1 MKNHLNESFTSSIGN
16 NKMYCASF
24 LEFRMITNINM
35 NQCIYIIR
43 LHRRNDFSNHIR
55 QSKSCL
61 ACTSLS
67 TLVLAAN
74 SRVPQVLPGTTSYRL
89 IIRGKD
95 KEKKDA
101 IGGKGKKLFFSILL
115 QNYLLIIKQTCI
127 DTFETTH

>member
-35 NQCIYIIR
+35 NQCIYIR

-55 QSKSCL
+55 QSKSCP
-61 ACTSLS
+61 ACTTLS

-95 KEKKDA
+95 REKKDA
-101 IGGKGKKLFFSILL
+101 IGGRGKKLFFPFCYKTI
-115 QNYLLIIKQTCI
+115 NHKANMHR
-127 DTFETTH
+127 DTFEATH